1 MADENEELPEGEGE
15 EEEQGKELTEVEKV
29 LDEKY
34 QALELHEGFKIFLEG
49 AFEKY
54 NITKKQAIEKA
65 DKAWPHETADEVDLR
80 PMIDKFE
87 ANQKATGIIHTIN
100 QLHVKDIN
108 FVKRDLKRNKDIVK
122 NNKDKL
128 METNGFD
135 FISEK
140 TGISKEKLENPAS
153 LSKWEIE

>member
-1 MADENEELPEGEGE
+1 M
-15 EEEQGKELTEVEKV
+15 
-29 LDEKY
+29 
-34 QALELHEGFKIFLEG
+34 
-49 AFEKY
+49 
-54 NITKKQAIEKA
+54 
-65 DKAWPHETADEVDLR
+65 
-80 PMIDKFE
+80 
-87 ANQKATGIIHTIN
+87 
-100 QLHVKDIN
+100 KDIN

-153 LSKWEIE
+153 LSKWEIEQIEKHEESYKEIK

>member
-1 MADENEELPEGEGE
+1 
-15 EEEQGKELTEVEKV
+15 
-29 LDEKY
+29 
-34 QALELHEGFKIFLEG
+34 
-49 AFEKY
+49 
-54 NITKKQAIEKA
+54 
-65 DKAWPHETADEVDLR
+65 
-80 PMIDKFE
+80 
-87 ANQKATGIIHTIN
+87 
-100 QLHVKDIN
+100 
-108 FVKRDLKRNKDIVK
+108 VKRDLKRNKDIVK